1 MPGTEALNYLLAPS
15 VVFLRI
21 DGSVDGRKF
30 SVSVS
35 ERADVGR
42 GREVTD
48 AVLARAKQEL
58 VRDVL
63 RVAAAS

>member
-21 DGSVDGRKF
+21 DGSVDGRTF
-30 SVSVS
+30 AVGIS
-35 ERADVGR
+35 ERAEIGR

-58 VRDVL
+58 ARDVL
-63 RVAAAS
+63 RAVAAP